1 MPSRMTIYGTT
12 GFLSVFFLTTAALSG
27 VVYRLFETHVD
38 ARGVLHEP
46 FVLIPLGWLSLFLG
60 LVLLLACV
68 GHWLAR
74 RNRRRD

>member
-1 MPSRMTIYGTT
+1 MTIYRTT
-12 GFLSVFFLTTAALSG
+12 GFLAVFFLTTAALSG

-46 FVLIPLGWLSLFLG
+46 FVLIPLGWLSLILG

-68 GHWLAR
+68 GNWLAR
-74 RNRRRD
+74 RQRRRG